1 MRAFSYLCVT
11 NLNNIIMKDNGIKIE
26 YLENGNISIKI
37 DRDKNIEFKTG
48 FLLYENVLDALG
60 DIDIVTCNEING
72 NEPDMLIDSDRN
84 IFFLQTK
91 EISELK
97 NNGSTELVL
106 DSTLDENIDTNNK
119 NHVDFIKWY
128 NGD

>member
-1 MRAFSYLCVT
+1 
-11 NLNNIIMKDNGIKIE
+11 MKDNGIKIE

-128 NGD
+128 NGN

>member
-1 MRAFSYLCVT
+1 
-11 NLNNIIMKDNGIKIE
+11 MKDNGIKMK
-26 YLENGNISIKI
+26 YLENGNISIKV
-37 DRDKNIEFKTG
+37 DREKNIEFKTG

-97 NNGSTELVL
+97 NNGSTVLVL

-119 NHVDFIKWY
+119 EHIKFLNWY